1 MQTAT
6 FKYGNKNLKME
17 LGYLLATTTLSDLG
31 VDILSVMKDP
41 VVTQTIMLDDSIML
55 KVWYYY
61 VKEETGDDWKDALN
75 ILDQTVGG
83 LKQFKDAFW
92 DMVVG
97 FSPPAI
103 QEPMRENWK
112 RIQKELKK
120 SVDQNSNSSS
130 SNSSPEP
137 E

>member
-6 FKYGNKNLKME
+6 FKYGNKTIKME
-17 LGYLLATTTLSDLG
+17 LGYLLATTTISDLG
-31 VDILSVMKDP
+31 VDVLSVMKDP
-41 VVTQTIMLDDSIML
+41 IVIQTIMLDDSVML
-55 KVWYYY
+55 KIWYYY
-61 VKEETGDDWKDALN
+61 VKEETGDDWKDALG
-75 ILDQTVGG
+75 ILDQTPGG

-97 FSPPAI
+97 FSPHAV
-103 QEPMRENWK
+103 QEAMKDNWK

-120 SVDQNSNSSS
+120 SVETNSNSSS
-130 SNSSPEP
+130 SSSSPEP